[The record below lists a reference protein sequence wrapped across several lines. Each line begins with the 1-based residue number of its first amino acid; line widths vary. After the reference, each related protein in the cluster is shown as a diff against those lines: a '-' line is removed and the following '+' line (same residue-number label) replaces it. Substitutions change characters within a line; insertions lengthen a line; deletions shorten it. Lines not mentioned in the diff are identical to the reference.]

1 MSSDRPDDGRLRP
14 MTARDLAQVLAWR
27 NHPEIRRYMFTRH
40 EISLDEHRCWFERVS
55 QDPTRKLL
63 IFEQGKIE
71 AGFVHFSG
79 VSHGGVAEWGFYVA
93 PDAPKGTGRKLGHSA
108 LKFGFDEA
116 SLHKICGQALDF
128 NEPSIKFHRTLGF
141 REEGVLREQHVDGE
155 SYHSVICYGL
165 LRREWTSS
173 RSD

>member
-1 MSSDRPDDGRLRP
+1 
-14 MTARDLAQVLAWR
+14 MTAQDLAQVLGWR

-40 EISLDEHRCWFERVS
+40 EISFDEHRCWFERVS
-55 QDPTRKLL
+55 QDPTSQLL
-63 IFEQGKIE
+63 VFEQGKIE
-71 AGFVHFSG
+71 AGFVHFRG

-116 SLHKICGQALDF
+116 ALHKVCGQALDF
-128 NEPSIKFHRTLGF
+128 NEPSIRFHRMLGF
-141 REEGVLREQHVDGE
+141 REEGVLREQHFDGE
-155 SYHSVICYGL
+155 SYRSVICYGL
-165 LRREWTSS
+165 LQREWTSS